1 MTEIGNINK
10 VGNSLFHTFND
21 ISYQIGYNLAGF
33 IKCIEFDEFVVYFV
47 IYTI

>member
-21 ISYQIGYNLAGF
+21 ISYHFGYNLAI

-47 IYTI
+47 I